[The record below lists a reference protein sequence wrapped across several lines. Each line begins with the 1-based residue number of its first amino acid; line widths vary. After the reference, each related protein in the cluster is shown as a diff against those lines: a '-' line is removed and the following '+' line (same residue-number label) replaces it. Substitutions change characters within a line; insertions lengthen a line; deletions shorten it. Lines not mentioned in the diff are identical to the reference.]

1 MMNDELMGRFYRAMQ
16 AESQE
21 REIPCQRDIFDG
33 CPEASYLIDYARRK
47 DAPIYAVKRLLC
59 ANVNVEKSEDCK
71 KSGTFICTKCRL
83 VSYCSKECQ
92 TVHWSAHKQD
102 CKDRLLSKDWRPC
115 WAVEGRSPS
124 FLDKGPESQF
134 ERWDT
139 EELSMGPNLWGN
151 MAAMDIVNLPNN
163 EADSTKDLTL
173 AFIASGDLRNV
184 VRTIALPSDYSG
196 KLKILMNDKLS
207 YLLILPFISDD
218 SEGLSFP
225 LGPRSTLLVG
235 MPPES
240 IKAAFANWSTCLST
254 TETRAEYHRMRKA
267 PSRRDFYDRMYANLR
282 PSHRVAFQGFRR
294 SGVVLPFGASHAH
307 FDIPNATLFSGNGK
321 WLQRDYADPLSG
333 WNPDEVIKAGKAHGA
348 QAEDIYGCLYFFLLD
363 ELSSF
368 ARRLRQ
374 LRITFNIYNLTASD
388 LSLAIR
394 HNSFWSEGIPA
405 SIRFDRIE
413 VSNILDVNYIG
424 IRGVVSNWA
433 SLLSKS
439 SSATILGYFMNWT
452 MLQEDGDM
460 STGKDLRAVQRVA
473 RVWAAKMK
481 AEGRQGDPVQLLLT
495 SLPDLNA
502 LNDNSGPFM
511 RYLNK
516 QGLDGILQST
526 KLKLR
531 KTHTIVP
538 HRNRAPLSGSLNA
551 LPEFPDRD
559 SWYYHVR
566 VIFAYSSA
574 F

>member
-1 MMNDELMGRFYRAMQ
+1 MMNDELMGRFFRAMQ

-21 REIPCQRDIFDG
+21 REIPCQRDIFNG
-33 CPEASYLIDYARRK
+33 CPEASYLVDYARRK
-47 DAPIYAVKRLLC
+47 DAPIYALKQLLC
-59 ANVNVEKSEDCK
+59 AKVNVEKSEDCK
-71 KSGTFICTKCRL
+71 KPGTFICTKCRL

-92 TVHWSAHKQD
+92 TVHWPTHKQD

-184 VRTIALPSDYSG
+184 VRTINALPSDYSG

-207 YLLILPFISDD
+207 YVSCRNMVLLTLLGTISDELLAADIALHFWYSAFLPYEYRMKVTGKIMEILRWKAADD

-267 PSRRDFYDRMYANLR
+267 PSRRDLYDRMYANLR

-368 ARRLRQ
+368 ARHRVVQ
-374 LRITFNIYNLTASD
+374 FHGFVALT
-388 LSLAIR
+388 
-394 HNSFWSEGIPA
+394 
-405 SIRFDRIE
+405 
-413 VSNILDVNYIG
+413 NY
-424 IRGVVSNWA
+424 
-433 SLLSKS
+433 L
-439 SSATILGYFMNWT
+439 
-452 MLQEDGDM
+452 
-460 STGKDLRAVQRVA
+460 
-473 RVWAAKMK
+473 
-481 AEGRQGDPVQLLLT
+481 
-495 SLPDLNA
+495 
-502 LNDNSGPFM
+502 
-511 RYLNK
+511 
-516 QGLDGILQST
+516 
-526 KLKLR
+526 
-531 KTHTIVP
+531 
-538 HRNRAPLSGSLNA
+538 
-551 LPEFPDRD
+551 
-559 SWYYHVR
+559 
-566 VIFAYSSA
+566 
-574 F
+574 